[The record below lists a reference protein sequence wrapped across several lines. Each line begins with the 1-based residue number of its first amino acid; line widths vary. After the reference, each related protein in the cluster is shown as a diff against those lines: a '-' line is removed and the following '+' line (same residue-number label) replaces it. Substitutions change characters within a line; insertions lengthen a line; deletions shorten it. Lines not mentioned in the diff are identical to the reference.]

1 MREVTFEELDA
12 EFAEQ
17 LPARELMFLNFNHS
31 FNVTQIAD
39 ASGAN
44 VGSGNVHSGFSLG
57 SLIVTDNNSGNGGI
71 AINHN

>member
-39 ASGAN
+39 ASGTN
-44 VGSGNVHSGFSLG
+44 VGSGNVHVSHAGVGLV
-57 SLIVTDNNSGNGGI
+57 VTDTNSGNGGI